1 MQDRPLTSTDDV
13 ETFAPPGSPRRYRL
27 APLSVRERIAFRA
40 RLTEQAGI
48 MPSQHDLFLAM
59 RSALAEV
66 NPSNI
71 DELRAIIDQA
81 HAIRT
86 QQDAALMSGATLPA
100 PTPDEQVALGH
111 CLALEA
117 RLSVV
122 PLYAALLN
130 QRDKHNALA
139 PLLAAQ
145 AALRGWEGPG
155 LPEFTREDGLVPE
168 ALLEVLDGL
177 GELNAVGWRA
187 QRLAMPGSSAVGNF
201 GSPTPSSETPTP
213 AEVATSPKMARG
225 GSSRGKNGT
234 STRAS

>member
-1 MQDRPLTSTDDV
+1 MSDRPITSTDDV
-13 ETFAPPGSPRRYRL
+13 EVFTPTGSPRRYRL
-27 APLSVRERIAFRA
+27 APLSFKERMAYRA

-48 MPSQHDLFLAM
+48 MPSQQDLFLAM

-66 NPSNI
+66 NPPNI
-71 DELRAIIDQA
+71 EELRGMIEAA

-86 QQDAALMSGATLPA
+86 QQDAALMTGGALPLLTDA
-100 PTPDEQVALGH
+100 EQVALGH

-117 RLSVV
+117 RLSTV

-139 PLLAAQ
+139 PYLAAQ
-145 AALRGWEGPG
+145 ASLRGWEGPG

-177 GELNAVGWRA
+177 GELNPVGWRA

-201 GSPTPSSETPTP
+201 ESLSALPATPTP
-213 AEVATSPKMARG
+213 AEGATAPKTAAS
-225 GSSRGKNGT
+225 GSSRGRSGT
-234 STRAS
+234 PTRAS